1 MWIETI
7 MSVNFREKK
16 EISRCDICGGRL
28 TVPPGV
34 YYRGKVIH
42 PTEAARLRRQEWDV
56 EVKAPALTNIE
67 QDLQAGL
74 VNPAGT
80 P

>member
-1 MWIETI
+1 MGI
-7 MSVNFREKK
+7 NFRDKK
-16 EISRCDICGGRL
+16 DVTRCDICGGRI

-34 YYRGKVIH
+34 IYRGRVIH
-42 PTEAARLRRQEWDV
+42 LHEAMRLRRQEWDT
-56 EVKAPALTNIE
+56 EVKAPELSNIE

-74 VNPAGT
+74 VNPTGT